1 MKKEQALQYNKVLQ
15 KLMSLSVR
23 MVKNKNGKWREKVTK
38 KFLINTVKEFQK
50 MKRKSNFYAFAF
62 SCLLNVK
69 LILYLDKDPDW
80 MNRTLKYIRKLEVL
94 EDRNEELE
102 LKQKKYETLFSDV
115 TVSIL
120 NYVSKVHNDIQEV
133 SDEYKGI
140 IDFDDDEMLNKVK
153 EIQEK
158 REQGLKE
165 ETDKDIIKRKKQENM
180 DLLRDFSHNK
190 LLMKELE
197 IENEKYMEKDRNMR
211 ENIQELKISLDATQH
226 RFESRIN
233 EYKQQLHLKNELI
246 NNLKDQIQ
254 FQKKVISDQD
264 QRMSIAET
272 KEGKHI
278 III

>member
-50 MKRKSNFYAFAF
+50 MKRKSNFYALAF

-190 LLMKELE
+190 LLMKEIE

-226 RFESRIN
+226 RFESRIS

-278 III
+278 II